1 MLDTLY
7 LSRVYKRNNN
17 AMNKLPNQQKG
28 ASAIFTIILLAVLGY
43 AVYVGIQYVPQAIES
58 KSIDSILNTVKT
70 DHKTNPVNTES
81 EASSRVI
88 KLLQVNEMND
98 MTDSFSVK
106 RRSGVTTITFKYDRE
121 LNLIFQKY
129 PMPYEKSLALD

>member
-1 MLDTLY
+1 
-7 LSRVYKRNNN
+7 
-17 AMNKLPNQQKG
+17 MNTLPNQQKG

-43 AVYVGIQYVPQAIES
+43 AVYIGIQYVPQAVES
-58 KSIDSILNTVKT
+58 KSIDSILNSVKT
-70 DHKTNPVNTES
+70 EHKTNPVSTES
-81 EASSRVI
+81 EAASRVI

-121 LNLIFQKY
+121 LNLIFKKHAMHYQ
-129 PMPYEKSLALD
+129 KSLALD

>member
-1 MLDTLY
+1 
-7 LSRVYKRNNN
+7 
-17 AMNKLPNQQKG
+17 MNSLPNRQKG
-28 ASAIFTIILLAVLGY
+28 ASAISTIILLAVLGY
-43 AVYVGIQYVPQAIES
+43 AVYIGIQYVPQAVES

-70 DHKTNPVNTES
+70 EHKINPVGTGS

-129 PMPYEKSLALD
+129 PMHYQKSLALE

>member
-1 MLDTLY
+1 M
-7 LSRVYKRNNN
+7 NN
-17 AMNKLPNQQKG
+17 LPNRQKG
-28 ASAIFTIILLAVLGY
+28 ASAIFTIILLAVLGF

-58 KSIDSILNTVKT
+58 KSIDSILSNVEKE
-70 DHKTNPVNTES
+70 HNINPVNTES

-129 PMPYEKSLALD
+129 PMHYQKSLALE